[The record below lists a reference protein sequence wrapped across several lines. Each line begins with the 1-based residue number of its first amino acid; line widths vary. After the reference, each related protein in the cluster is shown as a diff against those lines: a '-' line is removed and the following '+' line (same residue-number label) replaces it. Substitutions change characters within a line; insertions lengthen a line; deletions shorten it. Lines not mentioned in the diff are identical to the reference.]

1 MSVLASFAARGREH
15 WLNDQTSARDHSG
28 GRVRKARGRLAA
40 LGAPALEAVWHR
52 RQEELCDRNVGGL
65 WWGIDGN
72 LDDWLSGRS
81 SGAWLSEPVQETGTT
96 GLGMWSMWVSEP
108 VRTWSLESGL
118 SVWEKGHTL
127 RAGSV
132 GTFRPT
138 IKQQGLAPTAA
149 CTSCSSGVVLTFFT
163 VSANDFRRQKDVLTF
178 FAVSADDFRRY
189 KDLLTFLTISA
200 DHFRRPKDLLTF
212 VAVRADDCFRQKDL
226 QSMQGVQ
233 SPGLAPADACLA
245 SSRQSVQCVQ
255 SPGLAPADASVASSR
270 QGAVCAVT
278 RTGTC

>member
-1 MSVLASFAARGREH
+1 VLASFAARGREH

-40 LGAPALEAVWHR
+40 LGAPALEAVWHQ
-52 RQEELCDRNVGGL
+52 RQKELCDRNVGGL

-72 LDDWLSGRS
+72 LDDWLSGPS

-96 GLGMWSMWVSEP
+96 GLGMWFMWVSEP
-108 VRTWSLESGL
+108 VLTWSLEPGL
-118 SVWEKGHTL
+118 SVWEEGHTL

-138 IKQQGLAPTAA
+138 IKQQGLAPAA
-149 CTSCSSGVVLTFFT
+149 
-163 VSANDFRRQKDVLTF
+163 SADDFRRQKDVLTS
-178 FAVSADDFRRY
+178 FAVSADNFRRQ
-189 KDLLTFLTISA
+189 KDLLTS
-200 DHFRRPKDLLTF
+200 
-212 VAVRADDCFRQKDL
+212 VAVCADDCFRQQDL

-245 SSRQSVQCVQ
+245 SSRQLSSVC
-255 SPGLAPADASVASSR
+255 SR
-270 QGAVCAVT
+270 LDWHLLMPV
-278 RTGTC
+278 